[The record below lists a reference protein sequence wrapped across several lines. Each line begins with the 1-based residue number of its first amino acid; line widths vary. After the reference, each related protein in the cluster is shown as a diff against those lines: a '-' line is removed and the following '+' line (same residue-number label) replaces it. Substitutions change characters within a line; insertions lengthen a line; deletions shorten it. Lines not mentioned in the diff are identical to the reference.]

1 MKKNI
6 PVNRKS
12 LKNLT
17 LKMRQ
22 ENAPSISSAFRAVV
36 KVPGTSANCG
46 PGFDCLGLATTIY
59 NYMDLTLLRANKIIV
74 ESKGL
79 GFENIPR
86 GRRNLAWQAVRRLLQ
101 EVGREDEFKGAI
113 IRMKNNVPISRGLG
127 SSSTAIVAGLT
138 AANEILGAPF
148 DKNRLLKL
156 ATELEGHPDNVAPA
170 IFGGFTVSVMDKGE
184 VQTFSFLPRIKLKLV
199 VAVPD
204 FELSTRLARK
214 VLPKNVSLKDAI
226 FNVSR
231 ASMLIAAL
239 VEGHEELLP
248 LAFDD
253 ALHQP
258 YRKKLVPGMSEVF
271 TAARNAGALGAAISG
286 AGSCLIAFTTA
297 ASGLENKIASAMV
310 ETFKAH
316 DVKSSA
322 LILDVDRHGA
332 QILRT

>member
-6 PVNRKS
+6 PTNRKS
-12 LKNLT
+12 LKAIT

-22 ENAPSISSAFRAVV
+22 DNATSNSFRAVV

-74 ESKGL
+74 ESKGN
-79 GFENIPR
+79 GSENIPR

-101 EVGREDEFKGAI
+101 EAGREDEFKGAI

-138 AANEILGAPF
+138 AANEILGSPF

-199 VAVPD
+199 VAVPE

-214 VLPKNVSLKDAI
+214 VLPRNVSLKDAI

-239 VEGHEELLP
+239 VEGREEFLP

-297 ASGLENKIASAMV
+297 TSGLENKIASAMV

-316 DVKSSA
+316 DVQSSA
-322 LILDVDRHGA
+322 LVLDVDRHGA
-332 QILRT
+332 QIIRNH

>member
-1 MKKNI
+1 MDNKKN
-6 PVNRKS
+6 
-12 LKNLT
+12 
-17 LKMRQ
+17 
-22 ENAPSISSAFRAVV
+22 RARVR
-36 KVPGTSANCG
+36 VPGTSANCG

-59 NYMDLTLLRANKIIV
+59 NYLDLTLLKSSKVIV
-74 ESKGL
+74 ESTGEDADK
-79 GFENIPR
+79 IPR
-86 GRRNLAWQAVRRLLQ
+86 GRRNLTWQAVRRLLQ

-138 AANEILGAPF
+138 AANEILGSPL
-148 DKNRLLKL
+148 NRHGLLKL

-184 VQTFSFLPRIKLKLV
+184 VQTFSFLPRIKLKLI

-204 FELSTRLARK
+204 FELSTQLARK
-214 VLPKNVSLKDAI
+214 VLPKNVSMKDAI

-239 VEGHEELLP
+239 VEGREDLLP

-258 YRKKLVPGMSEVF
+258 YRKKLVPGMTEVF
-271 TAARNAGALGAAISG
+271 EAAKAAGAFGSAISG
-286 AGSCLIAFTTA
+286 AGSCLIAFTSARTQ
-297 ASGLENKIASAMV
+297 LEEKISSAMV
-310 ETFKAH
+310 EAFAAH
-316 DVKSSA
+316 NINSKA
-322 LILDVDRHGA
+322 LILDVDKQGA
-332 QILRT
+332 KIIRR